1 MRLSA
6 PPGVARNQNFVSL
19 YIRAFVQGLSADRIA
34 VTMARHYIGPEV
46 RIMSTDEFMF
56 DRFVRD
62 IASRSA
68 YSPEPDR

>member
-1 MRLSA
+1 MTR
-6 PPGVARNQNFVSL
+6 
-19 YIRAFVQGLSADRIA
+19 YITI
-34 VTMARHYIGPEV
+34 IEV
-46 RIMSTDEFMF
+46 CVMSTDEFMF